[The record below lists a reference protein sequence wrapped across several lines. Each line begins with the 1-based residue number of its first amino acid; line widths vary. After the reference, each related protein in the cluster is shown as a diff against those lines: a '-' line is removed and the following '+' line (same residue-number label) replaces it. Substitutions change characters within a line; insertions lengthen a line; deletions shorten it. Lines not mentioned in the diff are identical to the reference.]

1 MNVDPTVEPLAQ
13 QLGQNNTAEETNE
26 TKGTANKPSG
36 KVGFHAR
43 DIRWIRVGA
52 EFAGT
57 LLICLALYLTFT
69 FSQILLDVPTVTLP
83 VIGTAVIYIVVTAML
98 GSISG
103 GHFNPA
109 VTVAAMFTSQISVI
123 DGILYIVSQL
133 VGAVCAAAVLIG
145 FVPSNETF
153 PAKTWLM
160 FTVNGFG
167 SGSPTAATLAQHHI
181 SFGTG
186 LAIIVELVGG
196 LLVVGTAVATLRKD
210 GRPHKNHALY
220 TGLAYGAG
228 TLITYPITNAGL
240 NPARSTGIAIFAQ
253 SKDMAVS
260 PLSQLWL
267 FWICPLLAASLVA
280 LIVILSG
287 IVTDG
292 LRNRARIAKVS
303 VGENEEMDPSD
314 ESQDKG
320 NDDTSVA
327 SDPKS
332 VAEEEKDVSEVTA
345 AGATVHL
352 HSSEVD
358 SYLNRLKEDQ
368 QAKASSD
375 SED

>member
-26 TKGTANKPSG
+26 TKGTADKTSD

-57 LLICLALYLTFT
+57 FLICLALYLTFT

-98 GSISG
+98 GSLSG

-210 GRPHKNHALY
+210 GRPH
-220 TGLAYGAG
+220 
-228 TLITYPITNAGL
+228 
-240 NPARSTGIAIFAQ
+240 
-253 SKDMAVS
+253 
-260 PLSQLWL
+260 
-267 FWICPLLAASLVA
+267 
-280 LIVILSG
+280 
-287 IVTDG
+287 
-292 LRNRARIAKVS
+292 
-303 VGENEEMDPSD
+303 
-314 ESQDKG
+314 
-320 NDDTSVA
+320 
-327 SDPKS
+327 
-332 VAEEEKDVSEVTA
+332 
-345 AGATVHL
+345 
-352 HSSEVD
+352 
-358 SYLNRLKEDQ
+358 
-368 QAKASSD
+368 
-375 SED
+375 